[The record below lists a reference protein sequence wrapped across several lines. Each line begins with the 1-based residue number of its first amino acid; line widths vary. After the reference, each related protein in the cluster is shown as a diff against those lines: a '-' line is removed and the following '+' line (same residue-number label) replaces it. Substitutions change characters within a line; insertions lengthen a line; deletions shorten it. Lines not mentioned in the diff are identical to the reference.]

1 MKSETRYDV
10 KTAIPMI
17 MIVFISSATM
27 IGSFNI
33 IAPQLAADFHIEASI
48 TSLLGMIA
56 MLALGV
62 ASVIYAT
69 LSDYVSIKKL
79 MLAGILLLNL
89 GALLSL
95 LAGSQNYSLLLASTA
110 VMIGGGTCGSGLFI
124 ITATRYLPEEEHSK
138 YFGFNAAC
146 VNASFALGILLGGF
160 FATYIGWKFLFMV
173 PLVSLLTIPSLMRNL
188 PDKSEQK
195 KGKLDL
201 TGLGLLALFTL
212 LISIYLNIGGL
223 IYLVGSALTMVL
235 FFLHITICKSA
246 FISIHFFK
254 NRNYIIAV
262 LLAGLALGI
271 QSAFSFLFSYMAQTV
286 HEIPLNQV
294 SLIILPSYVIAIISG
309 ANSGKIVNR
318 LGAVKTLCAM
328 TAFLIAVL
336 GLCAVTLDKSPFVL
350 GIFCCLFAGGC
361 SMIYAPFMTIVVST
375 LKPSEIGAGIGF
387 FNLMTSIGPSILI
400 VLTGKMMS
408 MKIMTRPLPIVTGT
422 ASLYANILFVLA
434 TMYFVILCV
443 LLLMKNNYHFEKGES

>member
-10 KTAIPMI
+10 KRAIPMI

-33 IAPQLAADFHIEASI
+33 IAPQLAVDFHIEASV

-95 LAGSQNYSLLLASTA
+95 FVGSQNYYLLLASTA

-124 ITATRYLPEEEHSK
+124 ITATRYLPEDEHSK

-173 PLVSLLTIPSLMRNL
+173 PLVSLFTIPSLVRNL
-188 PDKSEQK
+188 PDESVQK
-195 KGKLDL
+195 KGRLDL

-212 LISIYLNIGGL
+212 LISIYLNVGGL
-223 IYLVGSALTMVL
+223 LYLVGSALTMVL

-254 NRNYIIAV
+254 NRNYIVAV

-271 QSAFSFLFSYMAQTV
+271 QSAFSFLFSFMAQTV

-318 LGAVKTLCAM
+318 LGAFKTLCAM

-336 GLCAVTLDKSPFVL
+336 ALCAVTLDKGPFVL

-408 MKIMTRPLPIVTGT
+408 MEIMTRPLSIVSDMP
-422 ASLYANILFVLA
+422 SLYANILFVLA
-434 TMYFVILCV
+434 MMYFVILCV

>member
-95 LAGSQNYSLLLASTA
+95 LAGSQNYYLLLASTA

-173 PLVSLLTIPSLMRNL
+173 PLVSLLAIPSLMRNL

-212 LISIYLNIGGL
+212 LISI
-223 IYLVGSALTMVL
+223 T
-235 FFLHITICKSA
+235 
-246 FISIHFFK
+246 
-254 NRNYIIAV
+254 
-262 LLAGLALGI
+262 
-271 QSAFSFLFSYMAQTV
+271 
-286 HEIPLNQV
+286 
-294 SLIILPSYVIAIISG
+294 
-309 ANSGKIVNR
+309 
-318 LGAVKTLCAM
+318 
-328 TAFLIAVL
+328 
-336 GLCAVTLDKSPFVL
+336 
-350 GIFCCLFAGGC
+350 
-361 SMIYAPFMTIVVST
+361 
-375 LKPSEIGAGIGF
+375 
-387 FNLMTSIGPSILI
+387 
-400 VLTGKMMS
+400 
-408 MKIMTRPLPIVTGT
+408 
-422 ASLYANILFVLA
+422 
-434 TMYFVILCV
+434 
-443 LLLMKNNYHFEKGES
+443 

>member
-95 LAGSQNYSLLLASTA
+95 LAGSQNYYLLLASTA

-271 QSAFSFLFSYMAQTV
+271 QSAFSFLFSFMAQTV

-294 SLIILPSYVIAIISG
+294 SLIILPSYIIAIISG

-350 GIFCCLFAGGC
+350 GIFC

-434 TMYFVILCV
+434 MMYFVILCV